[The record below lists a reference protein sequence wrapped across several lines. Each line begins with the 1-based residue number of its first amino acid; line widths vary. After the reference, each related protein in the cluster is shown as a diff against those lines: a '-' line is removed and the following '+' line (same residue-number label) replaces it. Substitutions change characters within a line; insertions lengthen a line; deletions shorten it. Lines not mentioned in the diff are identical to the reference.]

1 MQIFTTKTTKQL
13 YHLEIFLGK
22 ILWADFVCNNLVE
35 RGRIIRRP
43 CIIIVYICVKKV
55 NTKK

>member
-35 RGRIIRRP
+35 RGRIIRGP
-43 CIIIVYICVKKV
+43 CIKLFTFVLKK
-55 NTKK
+55 